1 MRAHETQFHFS
12 FEPQSLSSLQC
23 RSLPAEIWAKV
34 SRPLFEE
41 TRLRSHLLNSV
52 GEPGGV
58 WKSDNTMERG
68 CKILNFARYARF
80 AGTTVARLGT
90 VVTNFGLTR

>member
-1 MRAHETQFHFS
+1 
-12 FEPQSLSSLQC
+12 
-23 RSLPAEIWAKV
+23 
-34 SRPLFEE
+34 
-41 TRLRSHLLNSV
+41 LNSV

-80 AGTTVARLGT
+80 AGTTVARLAT
-90 VVTNFGLTR
+90 HVTNVGLTR